1 MTEPDDGYSL
11 GDFNADLARLNSVL
25 GNLARQAGAPLPP
38 ALSAPLPKK
47 ASGTISDANAFR
59 RRMDD
64 FHAEVLKRGKQLQQ
78 RVMGEVFAA
87 VVAATPVGNKSRWKR
102 NLGKSPDKWQ
112 PKNYVGGTAR
122 KGWQIKV
129 GGIKSTRG
137 PVGAIE
143 TVVPGQFASIVNPVP
158 YMERL
163 NNGWSRQAPAGF
175 IDQAIA
181 MVLAKFP
188 AGGKR

>member
-11 GDFNADLARLNSVL
+11 GDFNADLARLNGVL
-25 GNLARQAGAPLPP
+25 GNLARQMNAPLPTRITG
-38 ALSAPLPKK
+38 ALPKK
-47 ASGTISDANAFR
+47 ANGTISDANAFR
-59 RRMDD
+59 RRLED
-64 FHAEVLKRGKQLQQ
+64 FHGEVLKRGKQLQQ

-129 GGIKSTRG
+129 GGIKSNRG

-143 TVVPGQFASIVNPVP
+143 TVVPGQFASIVNAVP

-163 NNGWSRQAPAGF
+163 NNGWSKQAPA
-175 IDQAIA
+175 
-181 MVLAKFP
+181 
-188 AGGKR
+188 

>member
-1 MTEPDDGYSL
+1 MTESDGYSL
-11 GDFNADLARLNSVL
+11 GDLNADLARLNSVL
-25 GNLARQAGAPLPP
+25 GNLAQQMRAPLPTRITG
-38 ALSAPLPKK
+38 ALPKR
-47 ASGTISDANAFR
+47 ANGTISDANAFR
-59 RRMDD
+59 RRMED
-64 FHAEVLKRGKQLQQ
+64 FHGEVLKRGKQLQM

-143 TVVPGQFASIVNPVP
+143 TVVPGQFASVVNAVP

-188 AGGKR
+188 AEVKR